1 VVLNFKPDVLLV
13 HTEQAAVLGILV
25 GAATGVPVIAVL
37 HGINTSARLNTAA
50 ELARVRTTLRAAK
63 RVVLVGEPLQKY
75 FSNIAGSSENFR
87 IVHNGFKLPPPA
99 LVKPDIPWSSK
110 VRFISVSNLVEGKGV
125 DLNIHAFAQL
135 YREGHCNWT
144 YTIVGDGSQRS
155 ALQRLAYKS
164 GCSDNF
170 RFTGAVDHSAVYP
183 LLAEADV
190 FVLPSWRE
198 AFGVAWLEAM
208 ACGLLVVG
216 VRGQGPAIFIKHE
229 ETGLL
234 VSPQDIDDLAAC
246 LRRILDDQRGM
257 QALAHQGKIDIHR
270 NFTWPAH
277 AVKLAAVCAE
287 VRELVI

>member
-1 VVLNFKPDVLLV
+1 
-13 HTEQAAVLGILV
+13 
-25 GAATGVPVIAVL
+25 
-37 HGINTSARLNTAA
+37 
-50 ELARVRTTLRAAK
+50 
-63 RVVLVGEPLQKY
+63 
-75 FSNIAGSSENFR
+75 
-87 IVHNGFKLPPPA
+87 
-99 LVKPDIPWSSK
+99 
-110 VRFISVSNLVEGKGV
+110 
-125 DLNIHAFAQL
+125 
-135 YREGHCNWT
+135 
-144 YTIVGDGSQRS
+144 
-155 ALQRLAYKS
+155 
-164 GCSDNF
+164 
-170 RFTGAVDHSAVYP
+170 